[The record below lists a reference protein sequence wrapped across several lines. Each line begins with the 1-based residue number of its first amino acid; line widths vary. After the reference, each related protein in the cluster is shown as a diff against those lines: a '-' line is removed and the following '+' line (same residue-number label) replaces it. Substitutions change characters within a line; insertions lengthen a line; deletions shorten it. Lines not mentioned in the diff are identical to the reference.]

1 MVKTVLLKVEEKI
14 LESKILKTIALIYI
28 VEQFEKLAP
37 TQENIIEIF
46 KEEYS
51 TNEIIDA
58 LKILQEKECVVY
70 LKLSNNYLKIKES
83 SGVDIEGEILKYKEK
98 NLMKL
103 SAMDILNSLPFDNY
117 LYPTR
122 YNDENEII
130 RYFDFIFVKSS
141 EIYNKNYLKL
151 KKQYSDGVVF
161 GIIPASQEDINTL
174 STILFGRANK

>member
-1 MVKTVLLKVEEKI
+1 
-14 LESKILKTIALIYI
+14 
-28 VEQFEKLAP
+28 
-37 TQENIIEIF
+37 
-46 KEEYS
+46 
-51 TNEIIDA
+51 
-58 LKILQEKECVVY
+58 
-70 LKLSNNYLKIKES
+70 
-83 SGVDIEGEILKYKEK
+83 
-98 NLMKL
+98 MKL

-161 GIIPASQEDINTL
+161 GNS
-174 STILFGRANK
+174 SKILCTHG